1 MIRAALLLACLALS
15 GCIVV
20 PVSESTAAKLPFTLR
35 IGSEGAHDAE
45 TAPRPL
51 PASAR
56 CAPAPTRDIYA
67 EKIIAGANA
76 LRAAQGVP
84 ALRRSALLDT
94 AAQAQ
99 ACDNAARGALTHRG
113 SDGSTVMERVRRA
126 GYPATRTTENAGQGV
141 TAGPDQ
147 MLSAWQASQGHR
159 RNLLDPAVTDAG
171 FGLTAGAQ
179 PAWILVAAR
188 AE

>member
-20 PVSESTAAKLPFTLR
+20 PVSESTAAKLPFALR

-84 ALRRSALLDT
+84 ALRRSAVGLAPLDGLLGEVHCLDLP
-94 AAQAQ
+94 
-99 ACDNAARGALTHRG
+99 AL
-113 SDGSTVMERVRRA
+113 VR
-126 GYPATRTTENAGQGV
+126 
-141 TAGPDQ
+141 
-147 MLSAWQASQGHR
+147 
-159 RNLLDPAVTDAG
+159 
-171 FGLTAGAQ
+171 
-179 PAWILVAAR
+179 
-188 AE
+188 